1 MMLKTQRRP
10 GESDAES
17 GGWWQSDYWIFSPL
31 QDMTFVLLTPLLI
44 LLTFAAAR
52 RGGWIN
58 GLLTFGLALAMAHY
72 LPGILRAYGDRALFH
87 RFRVR
92 LILAPLFLIAISTW
106 FAYLSL
112 HIVILLALLWGQ
124 WHWMMQ
130 VYGFVRIYDAKG
142 VGGPAKTP
150 IQNAAAGGEP
160 NIAWP
165 VGPTLKKGVGGPAKT
180 PIRKAAEGGVPNM
193 AWPVGPTLKKRVAA
207 RTPAWLDQ
215 MICLMW
221 FGMCV
226 FVLNNDLPS
235 YVTSFYES
243 GGPSLPAQAFA
254 WFARGWLVLTVAVTL
269 FYVIR
274 TSQAIRDGRWPNP
287 LKFVFIAVTF
297 VYLKYTASVVERP
310 FMGLVMFES
319 WHDIQYLAIV
329 WLFNVNRAR
338 KSPEAGPFIRFL
350 FRPRAILVLAYV
362 GVCLAFGSLTHA
374 WSLFED
380 KTVVR
385 IAISL
390 VTATGLLHYYLD
402 GFIWKIRETE
412 TRQALGVRPGSEA
425 GEIRRIT
432 AEPSAVLA
440 SGLVPAWSRQA
451 LLWLLFVI
459 PAALF
464 FVRESKG
471 NVARPLQIYEN
482 VVEAFPNSPN
492 AHYQLG
498 RELQDAG
505 RLREATVHFERAL
518 SLAPDLLPARIF
530 MGVLLGDQRDLAG
543 ARAHFEQALKMDPKN
558 AEVHNDLGIILDE
571 QGDLTSAKAH
581 LDLAVAIEPQYALAQ
596 NNLGIVLGKLGDL
609 AQARL
614 HHERAVRIEP
624 DFADAHYQLGVTM
637 AKQGNLAGA
646 VDHLEQAI
654 RIDPD
659 LHLAHNSLGEVL
671 KSQGKLPEAKAHFEQ
686 ALRIKPHDVTAQQ
699 NLATTEAALQ
709 DRSPYKSTPH

>member
-1 MMLKTQRRP
+1 M
-10 GESDAES
+10 
-17 GGWWQSDYWIFSPL
+17 
-31 QDMTFVLLTPLLI
+31 
-44 LLTFAAAR
+44 
-52 RGGWIN
+52 
-58 GLLTFGLALAMAHY
+58 
-72 LPGILRAYGDRALFH
+72 
-87 RFRVR
+87 
-92 LILAPLFLIAISTW
+92 
-106 FAYLSL
+106 
-112 HIVILLALLWGQ
+112 
-124 WHWMMQ
+124 
-130 VYGFVRIYDAKG
+130 
-142 VGGPAKTP
+142 
-150 IQNAAAGGEP
+150 
-160 NIAWP
+160 
-165 VGPTLKKGVGGPAKT
+165 GGPAKT
-180 PIRKAAEGGVPNM
+180 PIRKAAEGGEPN
-193 AWPVGPTLKKRVAA
+193 
-207 RTPAWLDQ
+207 TPAWLDQ

-243 GGPSLPAQAFA
+243 GGPPLPAQAFA

-269 FYVIR
+269 VYVFH
-274 TSQAIRDGRWPNP
+274 TSQAIRDRRWPNP

-432 AEPSAVLA
+432 PEPSAVLA
-440 SGLVPAWSRQA
+440 SGLVPAWSRHA

-482 VVEAFPNSPN
+482 VIEAFPDSPN

-596 NNLGIVLGKLGDL
+596 NNLGIVLAKLGDL
-609 AQARL
+609 AQARV

-624 DFADAHYQLGVTM
+624 DFADAHNQLGVTM
-637 AKQGNLAGA
+637 AKQGDLAGA
-646 VDHLEQAI
+646 VDHLEEAI

-686 ALRIKPHDVTAQQ
+686 ALRIKPHDATAQQ

-709 DRSPYKSTPH
+709 DRSH

>member
-72 LPGILRAYGDRALFH
+72 LPGILRAYGDRALFQ

-92 LILAPLFLIAISTW
+92 LILAPLFLVAISTL
-106 FAYLSL
+106 FAYLCL
-112 HIVILLALLWGQ
+112 LFVFLLALLCGQ

-130 VYGFVRIYDAKG
+130 VYGFVRIYDA
-142 VGGPAKTP
+142 
-150 IQNAAAGGEP
+150 
-160 NIAWP
+160 
-165 VGPTLKKGVGGPAKT
+165 KGVGGPAKT

-193 AWPVGPTLKKRVAA
+193 AWPVGPTLKKRTAA

-243 GGPSLPAQAFA
+243 GGPPLPAQAFA

-269 FYVIR
+269 VYVFH
-274 TSQAIRDGRWPNP
+274 TSQAIRDRRWPNP

-432 AEPSAVLA
+432 PEPSAVLA
-440 SGLVPAWSRQA
+440 TGLVPAWSRHA

-482 VVEAFPNSPN
+482 VIEAFPDSPN

-596 NNLGIVLGKLGDL
+596 NNLGIVLAKLGDL
-609 AQARL
+609 AQARV

-637 AKQGNLAGA
+637 AKQGDLAGA

-686 ALRIKPHDVTAQQ
+686 ALRIKPHDATAQQ

-709 DRSPYKSTPH
+709 DRSH